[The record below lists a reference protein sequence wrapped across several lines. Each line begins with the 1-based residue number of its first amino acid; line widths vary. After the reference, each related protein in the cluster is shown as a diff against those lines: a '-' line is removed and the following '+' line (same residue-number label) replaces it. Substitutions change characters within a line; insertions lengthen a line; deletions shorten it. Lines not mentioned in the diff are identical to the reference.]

1 LTARSAHSR
10 CSENAIEITPIDS
23 STAAT
28 DTRAA
33 SSQPT
38 KMPTA
43 AAGSIRIS
51 RPLSQVLRKLQTLTT
66 SWMIRIGSRMA
77 AASTGETTSDSM
89 GAATTPIPA
98 NPPLARPSRITAG
111 MATA

>member
-1 LTARSAHSR
+1 LQRK
-10 CSENAIEITPIDS
+10 AIEIRPIDS

-33 SSQPT
+33 SSQPR

-51 RPLSQVLRKLQTLTT
+51 RPLSQVLRNDQTLTT
-66 SWMIRIGSRMA
+66 SWASRIGRVIA
-77 AASTGETTSDSM
+77 AASTGETTSAII
-89 GAATTPIPA
+89 GTATTPIPA